1 MSRILEE
8 KRSKSAEQSLYRILR
23 AKILASMILVP
34 VAPFILVVIIGFHH
48 FAGSLQSTTISR
60 LIRIVD
66 DHRRTIELFLNER
79 KTDLQFV
86 ADSYRFD
93 DLARPAMLEE
103 VFRNLQK
110 KSVAFVDLG
119 IFDESGV
126 HIAYSGPYK
135 LTGKVY
141 REAEWFKEVM
151 KKGYYVSDVFLGYRQ
166 VPHFVVA
173 LLKKD
178 KDQVWVIRATIDT
191 LLFND
196 IVEKVRI
203 GKTGESYILNK
214 DGLFQTER
222 RSGGA
227 LMEKDTDGMVSLQ
240 PHPKTMTF
248 VKRDAS
254 GEIYLYST
262 TWLKDNNWLLV
273 VRQEKADAFKALRSA
288 TYMVILISILGGV
301 TIVAMAFYMTN
312 RIFTELRRIEDEKS
326 QLSQQLIIAS
336 RLAEIGEMSAGFA
349 HEINNPLQIIR
360 AEQTLIE
367 TIIEELKEKG
377 DLKGSEELKELEDS
391 LRQIRVQT
399 DRCGGITQALLK
411 FAREK
416 ETEPTAVDLKR
427 FLPEVI
433 GLVIRKADVEGIDVQ
448 QVISDDIPLLHVD
461 ASQLQQVLVN
471 LLNNAIYAIVEQ
483 HGTAGGRLE
492 ISAKA
497 TDGRVEIAVMDN
509 GFGISPENMEK
520 IFTPFFTTKP
530 VGRGTGLGLSVC
542 YSIIEKMGGVLGVQ
556 SEQGKGSTFTIHLP
570 VNR

>member
-1 MSRILEE
+1 MKQGDY
-8 KRSKSAEQSLYRILR
+8 KRLSL
-23 AKILASMILVP
+23 KILASMILVP
-34 VAPFILVVIIGFHH
+34 VVPFVLVVFVSFHH
-48 FAGSLQSTTISR
+48 FAGSLQSTTISS

-66 DHRRTIELFLNER
+66 DHRRTIELFLTER

-86 ADSYRFD
+86 ADSFGFD
-93 DLARPAMLEE
+93 DLTRPALLQE

-126 HIAYSGPYK
+126 HIAYSGPYE

-141 REAEWFKEVM
+141 REAEWFKEVI

-173 LLKKD
+173 LVKKD
-178 KDQVWVIRATIDT
+178 KDRAWVIRATIDT

-196 IVEKVRI
+196 IVEKARI

-222 RSGGA
+222 RSGGG
-227 LMEKDTDGMVSLQ
+227 LMEKDTDGMANLL
-240 PHPKTMTF
+240 PHQGTRTF
-248 VKRDAS
+248 VEKDVA
-254 GEIYLYST
+254 GETYLYAT
-262 TWLKDNNWLLV
+262 MWLKDNNWLLV

-288 TYMVILISILGGV
+288 TYMVILISILGGF

-312 RIFTELRRIEDEKS
+312 RIVTEMRRIDEEKS
-326 QLSQQLIIAS
+326 RLSQQLIVAG

-367 TIIEELKEKG
+367 TIVSEMKEQGELKE
-377 DLKGSEELKELEDS
+377 SEEMEEIEDS

-416 ETEPTAVDLKR
+416 ETAPAAVDLKR

-448 QVISDDIPLLHVD
+448 QVVSDDIPLIQVD

-483 HGTAGGRLE
+483 HGAAGGKLE

-497 TDGRVEIAVMDN
+497 AGGRVEIAVTDN
-509 GFGISPENMEK
+509 GCGISPENIEK
-520 IFTPFFTTKP
+520 IFAPFFTTKP

-542 YSIIEKMGGVLGVQ
+542 YSIIEKMGGIFGVQ
-556 SEQGKGSTFTIHLP
+556 SEEGRGATFTIHLP
-570 VNR
+570 AEG